1 MPEMTLRPH
10 RWPWAI
16 GYARVSTVD
25 QNEALQRRELEG
37 AGCNRIYTD
46 KASGKNADR
55 PELTKAL
62 DRLEEGDTLVVWKLD
77 RLGRSLLDLITI
89 VKNLEDRGV
98 NFRSLT
104 EGFDTTTNGGRLVFQ
119 IMGALA
125 EYERNLIRERT
136 RAGLAAAKAAG
147 HRGGPKFKLPD
158 RDLDWLLDNWETMPV
173 DDIARELKIGR
184 ATAYRAYH
192 RAKARQ
198 A

>member
-1 MPEMTLRPH
+1 M
-10 RWPWAI
+10 I
-16 GYARVSTVD
+16 GYARVSTID
-25 QNEALQRRELEG
+25 QNEALQRAALED
-37 AGCNRIYTD
+37 AGCKRIYRD
-46 KASGKNADR
+46 KASGKSADR

-98 NFRSLT
+98 NFHSLT
-104 EGFDTTTNGGRLVFQ
+104 EGFDTTTNGGKLVFQ

-136 RAGLAAAKAAG
+136 RAGLKAAAAAG
-147 HRGGPKFKLPD
+147 KRGGPRFKLKD
-158 RDLDWLLDNWETMPV
+158 RDLEWLVRNWETMPA
-173 DDIARELKIGR
+173 DEIAAELGIGR

-192 RAKARQ
+192 RAKAQQSNGGPR
-198 A
+198 

>member
-1 MPEMTLRPH
+1 MSE
-10 RWPWAI
+10 I

-25 QNEALQRRELEG
+25 QNEALQRAALKD
-37 AGCNRIYTD
+37 AGCNRIYLD
-46 KASGKNADR
+46 KASGKTADR

-62 DRLEEGDTLVVWKLD
+62 DRLEQGDTLVVWKLD

-89 VKNLEDRGV
+89 VNNLEGRGV

-104 EGFDTTTNGGRLVFQ
+104 DGFDTSTNGGKLMFQ

-147 HRGGPKFKLPD
+147 HRGGPKFKLRD
-158 RDLDWLLDNWETMPV
+158 RDLEWLVANWETKPV
-173 DDIARELKIGR
+173 DDIAEELGIGR

-192 RAKARQ
+192 RAKAQ
-198 A
+198 

>member
-1 MPEMTLRPH
+1 MPE
-10 RWPWAI
+10 I

-25 QNEALQRRELEG
+25 QNEALQRNALKE
-37 AGCNRIYTD
+37 AGCSRIYVD
-46 KASGKNADR
+46 HASGKNADR

-89 VKNLEDRGV
+89 VNDLEGRQV

-104 EGFDTTTNGGRLVFQ
+104 DGFDTGTAGGRMMFQ
-119 IMGALA
+119 VMGALA

-158 RDLDWLLDNWETMPV
+158 RDLDWLVSNWEAKPV
-173 DDIARELKIGR
+173 DDIARELKISR

>member
-1 MPEMTLRPH
+1 VPRLLPVGLTCH
-10 RWPWAI
+10 RTSKRCSTRGSS
-16 GYARVSTVD
+16 GYEGST
-25 QNEALQRRELEG
+25 
-37 AGCNRIYTD
+37 
-46 KASGKNADR
+46 ASGV
-55 PELTKAL
+55 TKAL

-147 HRGGPKFKLPD
+147 HRGGPKFKLRD
-158 RDLDWLLDNWETMPV
+158 RDLEWLVRNWEAKPV
-173 DDIARELKIGR
+173 DEIAAELGIGP

-192 RAKARQ
+192 RAKAQ
-198 A
+198 QVAADN

>member
-1 MPEMTLRPH
+1 MAE
-10 RWPWAI
+10 I

-25 QNEALQRRELEG
+25 QNEALQRAALED
-37 AGCNRIYTD
+37 AGCKRIYLD
-46 KASGKNADR
+46 KASGKSANR
-55 PELTKAL
+55 PELTEAL
-62 DRLEEGDTLVVWKLD
+62 DRLEAGDTLVVWKLD

-104 EGFDTTTNGGRLVFQ
+104 EGFDTTTNGGKLVFQ

-136 RAGLAAAKAAG
+136 RAGLKAAAAAG
-147 HRGGPKFKLPD
+147 KRGGPRFKLKD
-158 RDLDWLLDNWETMPV
+158 RDLEWLVRNWEAMPA
-173 DDIARELKIGR
+173 DEIAEELGIGR

-192 RAKARQ
+192 RAKAQ
-198 A
+198 QVADDN

>member
-1 MPEMTLRPH
+1 MVM
-10 RWPWAI
+10 I

-25 QNEALQRRELEG
+25 QNEALQRHELE
-37 AGCNRIYTD
+37 AVGCKRIYVD

-89 VKNLEDRGV
+89 VNGLKERRI

-104 EGFDTTTNGGRLVFQ
+104 DGFDTSTNGGWMIFQ

-125 EYERNLIRERT
+125 EYERNLIQERT

-147 HRGGPKFKLPD
+147 HRGGPKFKLRD
-158 RDLDWLLDNWETMPV
+158 RDLEWLVANWEAMPV
-173 DDIARELKIGR
+173 DDIADELGIGR

-192 RAKARQ
+192 RATAQQ
-198 A
+198 AATNGKP

>member
-1 MPEMTLRPH
+1 
-10 RWPWAI
+10 
-16 GYARVSTVD
+16 
-25 QNEALQRRELEG
+25 
-37 AGCNRIYTD
+37 
-46 KASGKNADR
+46 
-55 PELTKAL
+55 
-62 DRLEEGDTLVVWKLD
+62 VVWKLD

-104 EGFDTTTNGGRLVFQ
+104 EGFDTTTNGGRLIFQ

>member
-1 MPEMTLRPH
+1 MAE
-10 RWPWAI
+10 I

-25 QNEALQRRELEG
+25 QNEALQRNELER
-37 AGCNRIYTD
+37 AGCKRIYVD
-46 KASGKNADR
+46 KASGKNTDR

-62 DRLEEGDTLVVWKLD
+62 ERLETGDTLVVWKLD

-89 VKNLEDRGV
+89 VSNLEGRGV

-104 EGFDTTTNGGRLVFQ
+104 DGFDTSTNGGKLMFQ

-136 RAGLAAAKAAG
+136 RAGLKAAAAAG
-147 HRGGPKFKLPD
+147 KRGGPRFKLPD
-158 RDLDWLLDNWETMPV
+158 RDLEWLVRNWETMPATE
-173 DDIARELKIGR
+173 IAETLGIGR

-192 RAKARQ
+192 RAKAQ
-198 A
+198 QSANGS